1 MRGSWA
7 AAFLLLAALP
17 LKAETLR
24 VVLPDGVC
32 LMRSLPRGGVATEA
46 AALRE
51 DADALAA
58 LSARLLADAA
68 RMRLA
73 PAREGVPGF
82 GDWAYGWVQS
92 YVTSYRSLARG
103 IASVVRSVASAEEAA
118 TMAARVAEEMAEP
131 VRAEFRRRVLA
142 PTLDDGGFA
151 ADLDHVGGV
160 LDAAW
165 RQALSTSAARLARQ
179 PVAAPGATAGSVLNL
194 AAAGSP
200 MGSALAS
207 AVPADPVEALT
218 RQGADEGSVFVRS
231 MRPMAA
237 RFAAVAIRL
246 SEAGS
251 LVVAG
256 GAFGLAA
263 GGVPGSVIGVAGG
276 IGASWGLDWMLN
288 RLDAT
293 FTRAGFEA
301 QALEAL
307 AQAEQRLA
315 TEAADA
321 AAVLL
326 AARVAALATPGECP

>member
-7 AAFLLLAALP
+7 AALLLAALP
-17 LKAETLR
+17 LQAETLR
-24 VVLPDGVC
+24 VVLPDGAC
-32 LMRSLPRGGVATEA
+32 LLRNVPRGVVSAEVAVLRDEAGVLT
-46 AALRE
+46 
-51 DADALAA
+51 A
-58 LSARLLADAA
+58 LSVRLLGDAA

-103 IASVVRSVASAEEAA
+103 ITSIARSVASAEEAA

-131 VRAEFRRRVLA
+131 IRAEFRRRVLA
-142 PTLDDGGFA
+142 PALDDGGFA

-165 RQALSTSAARLARQ
+165 TEALSARAARLVRQ
-179 PVAAPGATAGSVLNL
+179 PAATRGAVPDAVLNL
-194 AAAGSP
+194 AAAAAPIGVP
-200 MGSALAS
+200 LAAAAPS
-207 AVPADPVEALT
+207 DPVETLA

-263 GGVPGSVIGVAGG
+263 GGIPGSVIGVAGG
-276 IGASWGLDWMLN
+276 VGASWGLDWMFN

-307 AQAEQRLA
+307 SQAEQRLA
-315 TEAADA
+315 GEASEAAA
-321 AAVLL
+321 AIL
-326 AARVAALATPGECP
+326 AARVAALTTPGECP